1 MISISMHNTGI
12 NIKWQEGGIFA
23 LLCCCW
29 RIDPGVVA
37 QQMAGGW
44 YILSPRGQG
53 VVAQQMAGGR
63 WLLSYGG
70 QGRGWWLLGTSCNWY
85 VYGVY

>member
-37 QQMAGGW
+37 QQMAGG
-44 YILSPRGQG
+44 
-53 VVAQQMAGGR
+53 R